1 MTTEALFAQLKHP
14 NPNLRERA
22 IGELAEHRTPEIVS
36 RLMAALDSEDVV
48 FRRASVKT
56 LGAIGNETVPALVKV
71 MLESDDSTARSSAAK
86 ALAQVAVNYRG
97 LEPFPEAGIQG
108 LQTAMGD
115 ENPVVNIAAAMA
127 LGEVGSS
134 AVTPLA
140 ETLAATDNPAL
151 AVAIVNALGAT
162 RDERASEILSTLSQD
177 ESADP
182 LVRGSATSAISRID
196 LARNYRSQS

>member
-22 IGELAEHRTPEIVS
+22 IGELAENQTPEIVD

-71 MLESDDSTARSSAAK
+71 MLESNDSTARSSAAK

-162 RDERASEILSTLSQD
+162 RDERASEILTALSQD

-182 LVRGSATSAISRID
+182 IVRGSATSAISRID
-196 LARNYRSQS
+196 LARNYRSQA

>member
-22 IGELAEHRTPEIVS
+22 IGELAENPSPETVS

-48 FRRASVKT
+48 FRRAAVKT
-56 LGAIGNETVPALVKV
+56 LGAIGNETVPALVTV
-71 MLESDDSTARSSAAK
+71 MLESNDATARSSAAK

-115 ENPVVNIAAAMA
+115 ANPVVNIAAAMA

-162 RDERASEILSTLSQD
+162 RDARASEILSTLSQD
-177 ESADP
+177 ENADP